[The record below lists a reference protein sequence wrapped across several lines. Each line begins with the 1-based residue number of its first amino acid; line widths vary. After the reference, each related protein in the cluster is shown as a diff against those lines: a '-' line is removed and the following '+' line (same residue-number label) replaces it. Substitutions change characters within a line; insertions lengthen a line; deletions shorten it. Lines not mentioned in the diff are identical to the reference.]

1 MEFLSNEW
9 LQEWTSTHCKGQL
22 EIEKE
27 KAEAKDEAEKILNEL
42 ENVEITTEPLT
53 FYAKDFVSSEI
64 FAIVMSEVAK
74 MYSSTDDVVVRYSKP
89 ENKETREVMTCF
101 QVLKS
106 KAKVFQKFMEENK
119 EEIIFSVSKNS
130 DIKSSVKFLNSIG
143 IKNEDGENIV
153 SKENDLAEELKTAIS
168 PNETKALITV
178 YYNDASNIPSVKW
191 EVIDKDNN
199 EYCGYSE
206 IKELFDKIFKNF

>member
-27 KAEAKDEAEKILNEL
+27 KAEAKAEAEKILNEL

>member
-27 KAEAKDEAEKILNEL
+27 KAEAKAEAEKILNEL

-53 FYAKDFVSSEI
+53 FHAKDFVGSEI

-143 IKNEDGENIV
+143 VKNEDGENIV

>member
-27 KAEAKDEAEKILNEL
+27 KAEAKAEAEKILNEL

-191 EVIDKDNN
+191 KVIDKDNN